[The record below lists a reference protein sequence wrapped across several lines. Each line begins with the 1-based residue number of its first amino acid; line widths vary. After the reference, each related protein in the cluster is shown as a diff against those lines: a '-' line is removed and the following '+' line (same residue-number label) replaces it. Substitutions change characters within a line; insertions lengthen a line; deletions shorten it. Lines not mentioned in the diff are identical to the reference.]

1 MSGEAGR
8 GQGRVTIVEPP
19 APVLLEGFA
28 DAVRRGLGGER
39 KSLPPRFFYDARGS
53 ELFERICD
61 LPEYYVT
68 RTETAILRAH
78 GAEIVSPPPETLVE
92 LGSGSAEKTRLLL
105 DPMLR
110 DGREATYVPVDLSR
124 SALVA
129 AAEALATAFPG
140 LSVRGHVAD
149 YAGAAR
155 VVRDERAG
163 GRTTVLLLG
172 SNVGNFDPAEARAFF
187 RGLAAELRAD
197 DRLVVGFDMEKD
209 LRVLEPAYD
218 DAAGVTADFNRN
230 VLARVNAE
238 LAGEFRLDRFR
249 HVAFYDRAAGRIEM
263 HLESDRDQEVPIAA
277 LGMRARL
284 RKGERIHTEN
294 SYKFTRERIERL
306 AADSGLRLDRTWTDG
321 RGWFS
326 EVRFARG

>member
-1 MSGEAGR
+1 MSHP
-8 GQGRVTIVEPP
+8 RVAIVEPP
-19 APVLLEGFA
+19 SPVLLESFA
-28 DAVRRGLGGER
+28 EAVRRGLGDER

-53 ELFERICD
+53 ELFERICE

-78 GAEIVSPPPETLVE
+78 AAEIVSPPPDALVE

-105 DPMLR
+105 DPILR
-110 DGREATYVPVDLSR
+110 DGQRARYVPVDLSR
-124 SALVA
+124 TALVA
-129 AAEALATAFPG
+129 AAEALAAAYPG
-140 LSVRGHVAD
+140 LEVRGHVAD

-155 VVRDERAG
+155 VVREERRD
-163 GRTTVLLLG
+163 RTTVLLLG
-172 SNVGNFDPAEARAFF
+172 SNVGNFDAAEARAFF
-187 RGLAAELRAD
+187 RGLAAELQPE

-218 DAAGVTADFNRN
+218 DTAGVTADFNRN
-230 VLARVNAE
+230 VLARINGE
-238 LAGEFRLDRFR
+238 LGGEFRPDRFR
-249 HVAFYDRAAGRIEM
+249 HVAFYDRGKGRIEM

-277 LGMRARL
+277 LGMRIRF

-294 SYKFTRERIERL
+294 SYKFTRDGIVRL
-306 AADSGLRLDRTWTDG
+306 AADSGLRVENTWTDG

-326 EVRFARG
+326 EVRFSRA